1 VELSINNNQVS
12 VIGYVEGIEDS
23 NSVMDALNSV
33 IENNKG
39 GVISLILEDAF
50 VIPSSLIGLLL
61 ETKENYE
68 HKIEILAK
76 NEKLITLMKRLNLI
90 DVLNIKK
97 I

>member
-1 VELSINNNQVS
+1 MELSINSNQVF
-12 VIGYVEGIEDS
+12 VTGYVEGIEDS
-23 NSVMDALNSV
+23 NSVMNALNSV
-33 IENNKG
+33 IKNSKG
-39 GVISLILEDAF
+39 GVVSLVLEEAF

-61 ETKENYE
+61 EIKENYE
-68 HKIEILAK
+68 HEIEILAK